1 MNRLAHTNAHSV
13 APQEP
18 VMTPIPL
25 FRLAVLTAAL
35 AGAALAGCSSAPIGN
50 AALDQARGDYRAVQA
65 QPQAQA
71 YAGAE
76 LKQAGDALGSAEAAF
91 ARKDEPA
98 TVDHLAYLA
107 KQRSALAQA
116 AIDRKGAEAS
126 VAEASAARDQM
137 RLAARTAEADRA
149 EQSASRAQRE
159 ALAASQQA
167 EQSRQRAGDAESRN
181 LALQAQLRELNARP
195 TDRGMVVTIGD
206 VLFDTGKARLLPGG
220 IHNVEK
226 LGAFLKTYPQRKA
239 MIDGYTDSV
248 GSDEMNVALSSR
260 RADAVR
266 SALVGM
272 GVGSERL
279 GVQGHGEAN
288 PVAGNDNAGGRQM
301 NRRVEV
307 LLSDE
312 SGALAPR

>member
-1 MNRLAHTNAHSV
+1 MTMTSTPFLRLTV
-13 APQEP
+13 
-18 VMTPIPL
+18 
-25 FRLAVLTAAL
+25 LAAAL
-35 AGAALAGCSSAPIGN
+35 VGIGLAGCSSTPIAN
-50 AALDQARGDYRAVQA
+50 AALDQARSDYRAVQA

-76 LKQAGDALGSAEAAF
+76 LKQAGDALGTAEAAF
-91 ARKDEPA
+91 NRKDERA

-116 AIDRKGAEAS
+116 AIERKAAEAS

-137 RLAARTAEADRA
+137 RLAARTQEADRA
-149 EQSASRAQRE
+149 QQSASDAQRQ
-159 ALAASQQA
+159 AMAASQQA
-167 EQSRQRAGDAESRN
+167 ALSREQAGEAERRN
-181 LALQAQLRELNARP
+181 LALQAQLRELNAKP

-206 VLFDTGKARLLPGG
+206 VLFDTGKAQLLPGG
-220 IHNVEK
+220 VNNLEK
-226 LGAFLKTYPQRKA
+226 LGSFLKSYPTRKA
-239 MIDGYTDSV
+239 MIGGYTDSV
-248 GSDEMNVALSSR
+248 GSEDMNLALSTR

-266 SALVGM
+266 AALVGM
-272 GVGSERL
+272 GVDSTRL
-279 GVQGHGEAN
+279 IAQGHGEAD

-312 SGALAPR
+312 NGALAPR